1 MLVRSSPMRVGAV
14 SYLNARPLTF
24 TLDRDTKHWLVRY
37 DTPSACAALLHR
49 GDIELGL
56 IPSVDFLQSPDY
68 CLVPGIA
75 VASYGPVVSVAL
87 YTSKPVSNLTSV
99 AIDVSSKTSVA
110 LLKVLCAK
118 HFCIDPVFVPHDP
131 DLSAMVNDNDAAL
144 VIGDPAL
151 EAKHDILGL
160 EKIDL
165 GLEWTHLTKLPFVY
179 AAWTG
184 KRGVIS
190 KKDVELLQLA
200 KTQGITEIDAIAA
213 EYATGDPAM
222 ADRASAYLR
231 ENVRYELGSDEI
243 SGLQLFLHYASDLGY
258 GFGRR
263 TLEFY

>member
-1 MLVRSSPMRVGAV
+1 MLVPSSPMRVGAV

-24 TLDRDTKHWLVRY
+24 ALDRDVKHWLVRY
-37 DTPSACAALLHR
+37 DTPSACATLLHR

-56 IPSVDFLQSPDY
+56 IPSIDFLQSSDY
-68 CLVPGIA
+68 CLVPGVA

-87 YTSKPVSNLTSV
+87 YTSKPVNKLGSV
-99 AIDVSSKTSVA
+99 AVDISSKTSVA

-118 HFCIDPVFVPHDP
+118 YFNIDPVFVPHKP
-131 DLSAMVNDNDAAL
+131 DLPAMISDNDAAL

-165 GLEWTHLTKLPFVY
+165 GLEWTNLTKLPFVY

-200 KTQGITEIDAIAA
+200 KTQGIAEIDAIAT
-213 EYATGDPAM
+213 EYADGNSAM
-222 ADRASAYLR
+222 KDRAATYLR
-231 ENVRYELGSDEI
+231 ENVRYELGPDEI
-243 SGLQLFLHYASDLGY
+243 SGLQLFLDYASDVGY

-263 TLEFY
+263 ALEFY